1 MMRRYAL
8 PLLLLC
14 GCKTTT
20 PEERDMLTACQRN
33 APIYFEGGKLEQ
45 AMIQA
50 ERGLEIDPDDYKLNA
65 IKGAILLRASER
77 DAKLLDKATR
87 QLELVYERRSPMRHE
102 PYVLLYYGLAQQK
115 QGLKNL
121 GEAIRLED
129 RAQRVVEKRDEYAAQ
144 AAKQRALADA
154 RLADADEQL
163 GYLLDLGA
171 LLRIAHKHR
180 LQIALQRGDDQEFE
194 RSAEAFLKESA
205 EEQAF
210 VQGEVERTETPDYE
224 AEQYAYLRELR
235 AEEIEVRALYANWLF
250 DRKQLEGTLS
260 QLNRVLELDP
270 KRSNDYYNRGRV
282 LLKLERKDA
291 AKRDFRM
298 FLATSSL
305 PDDNDKKTF
314 AVHALRQ

>member
-154 RLADADEQL
+154 RLADADQQL

-210 VQGEVERTETPDYE
+210 VQGEVQRTETPDYE

-314 AVHALRQ
+314 AVHALQQ

>member
-1 MMRRYAL
+1 MRRYAL

-14 GCKTTT
+14 GCSTIS
-20 PEERDMLTACQRN
+20 PEQQDVLTACQRN

-77 DAKLLDKATR
+77 NPKLLDRATTK
-87 QLELVYERRSPMRHE
+87 LEQVFDRRSPMRHE

-115 QGLKNL
+115 QGLRNL

-129 RAQRVVEKRDEYAAQ
+129 RARRTPDKRDELWSEAQQERARAGDRLEAADQ
-144 AAKQRALADA
+144 L
-154 RLADADEQL
+154 L

-171 LLRIAHKHR
+171 LLRITHKHR
-180 LQIALQRGDDQEFE
+180 LQIALQRGDDKQFE
-194 RSAEAFLKESA
+194 KSAKAFLKESA
-205 EEQAF
+205 DEQA
-210 VQGEVERTETPDYE
+210 VVRADVERTPTPEYE
-224 AEQYAYLRELR
+224 AERYRYLRELR
-235 AEEIEVRALYANWLF
+235 AEEIDVRALYADWLF
-250 DRKQLEGTLS
+250 DRNQLEATLA

-282 LLKLERKDA
+282 LMALERKDA
-291 AKRDFRM
+291 AKRDFRL
-298 FLATSSL
+298 FLSMSEL
-305 PDDNDKKTF
+305 PDEHDKKTY
-314 AVHALRQ
+314 AVNALRQ

>member
-129 RAQRVVEKRDEYAAQ
+129 RAQRVVEKRDDYAAQ

-235 AEEIEVRALYANWLF
+235 VEEIEVRALYANWLF
-250 DRKQLEGTLS
+250 DRKQLEGTLA

-282 LLKLERKDA
+282 LLKLQRKDA

>member
-1 MMRRYAL
+1 MRRIVL

-20 PEERDMLTACQRN
+20 LEQQEMLTACQRN

-65 IKGAILLRASER
+65 IKGAILLRASE
-77 DAKLLDKATR
+77 DSPKLLDEATA
-87 QLELVYERRSPMRHE
+87 QLAEVYDRRSPRRHE

-115 QGLKNL
+115 QGLRNL

-129 RAQRVVEKRDEYAAQ
+129 RARRVVEKRDEYAA
-144 AAKQRALADA
+144 AAAAQRELADA
-154 RLADADEQL
+154 RLAEADELL
-163 GYLLDLGA
+163 GHLLDLGS

-180 LQIALQRGDDQEFE
+180 LQIALQRGDDREFE
-194 RSAEAFLKESA
+194 ASAKAFLKESA
-205 EEQAF
+205 EEQKF
-210 VQGEVERTETPDYE
+210 VRGEVERTQAPEYE

-235 AEEIEVRALYANWLF
+235 DEEIEVRALYANWLF
-250 DRKQLEGTLS
+250 DQKQLEGTLA
-260 QLNRVLELDP
+260 QLDRVLELDP

-282 LLKLERKDA
+282 LMALRRTDA

-298 FLATSSL
+298 FLSTSSL
-305 PDDNDKKTF
+305 PDDNERKTY
-314 AVHALRQ
+314 AVQALRQ

>member
-14 GCKTTT
+14 GCKTIT
-20 PEERDMLTACQRN
+20 PENQQTLTACQRN

-77 DAKLLDKATR
+77 NAKLLDRATL
-87 QLELVYERRSPMRHE
+87 QLANVYERRSPMRHE

-129 RAQRVVEKRDEYAAQ
+129 RARRAGDQGADFAEQ
-144 AAKQRALADA
+144 AAEQRELADA
-154 RLADADEQL
+154 RLGEADEL
-163 GYLLDLGA
+163 LDHLLDLGS

-180 LQIALQRGDDQEFE
+180 LQIALQRGDDRQFQN
-194 RSAEAFLKESA
+194 SADAFLKESA
-205 EEQAF
+205 GEQGF
-210 VQGEVERTETPDYE
+210 VRAEVERTQTPEYE
-224 AEQYAYLRELR
+224 AEQYTYLQELR
-235 AEEIEVRALYANWLF
+235 SEEIEVRALYADWLF
-250 DRKQLEGTLS
+250 QRQQLEGTLS

-282 LLKLERKDA
+282 LMALERKDD
-291 AKRDFRM
+291 AKRDYRM
-298 FLATSSL
+298 FLSMSTL
-305 PDDNDKKTF
+305 PDDHDKKTD
-314 AVHALRQ
+314 AIRALRQ

>member
-1 MMRRYAL
+1 MRRYVL

-20 PEERDMLTACQRN
+20 PEQRDLLMACQRN

-45 AMIQA
+45 AMTQA

-65 IKGAILLRASER
+65 IKGAILLRASE
-77 DAKLLDKATR
+77 DKPKLLDEATA
-87 QLELVYERRSPMRHE
+87 QLAKVYDRRSPRRHE

-115 QGLKNL
+115 QGLRNL

-129 RAQRVVEKRDEYAAQ
+129 RARRVSEKRAEYTAA
-144 AAKQRALADA
+144 AADQRALADD
-154 RLADADEQL
+154 RLEEADALL
-163 GYLLDLGA
+163 GHLLDLGS
-171 LLRIAHKHR
+171 LVRIAHKHR
-180 LQIALQRGDDQEFE
+180 LQIALQRGDDREFE
-194 RSAEAFLKESA
+194 NSAKAFLKESDD
-205 EEQAF
+205 EQTF
-210 VQGEVERTETPDYE
+210 VRGEVERTESPQYE

-235 AEEIEVRALYANWLF
+235 SEEIEVRALYANWLF
-250 DRKQLEGTLS
+250 DRDQIEGTLA

-282 LLKLERKDA
+282 LMKLKRLDA

-298 FLATSSL
+298 FLSTSSL
-305 PDDNDKKTF
+305 PDDNERKTY
-314 AVHALRQ
+314 AVRALRK

>member
-1 MMRRYAL
+1 MLRRYAL

-20 PEERDMLTACQRN
+20 PEEQETLTACQRN

-77 DAKLLDKATR
+77 NAKLLDRATQ
-87 QLELVYERRSPMRHE
+87 QLAAVYERRSPLRHE

-121 GEAIRLED
+121 GEAIRLEG
-129 RAQRVVEKRDEYAAQ
+129 RAQRAGDQGAPF
-144 AAKQRALADA
+144 AAKALEQRELADA
-154 RLADADEQL
+154 RLAEADGLLEH
-163 GYLLDLGA
+163 LLDLGS

-180 LQIALQRGDDQEFE
+180 LQIALQRGDDREFE

-205 EEQAF
+205 GEQEF
-210 VQGEVERTETPDYE
+210 VRGEVERTQTPEYE
-224 AEQYAYLRELR
+224 AEQYVYLRELR
-235 AEEIEVRALYANWLF
+235 AEEIEVRALYADWLYQ
-250 DRKQLEGTLS
+250 RQQLQGTLS

-282 LLKLERKDA
+282 LMALEREEA
-291 AKRDFRM
+291 AKRDYRM
-298 FLATSSL
+298 FLSMSTL
-305 PDDNDKKTF
+305 PDDHDKKTD
-314 AVHALRQ
+314 AIRALRQ

>member
-210 VQGEVERTETPDYE
+210 VQGEVQRTETPDYE

>member
-144 AAKQRALADA
+144 AAEQRALADA

-210 VQGEVERTETPDYE
+210 VQGEVQRTETPDYE

>member
-154 RLADADEQL
+154 RLADADQQL

-210 VQGEVERTETPDYE
+210 VQGEVQRTETPDYE